1 MAVLE
6 IRTFPDEVLRQVAIP
21 VEQVDADVRRL
32 MDDMVETMY
41 AHMGIGLAA
50 PQVGVSKRVI
60 AVHVQIEDEDDSPL
74 IVLANPEV
82 TEASEEIE
90 IEEGC
95 LSLPGFLVPICRYR
109 DIKVKGLNREGKM
122 ISINATG
129 LFSVALQHEIDHLDG
144 KLIIDSAS
152 PIKKAFYN
160 KRIKKQTAEAG

>member
-1 MAVLE
+1 
-6 IRTFPDEVLRQVAIP
+6 
-21 VEQVDADVRRL
+21 
-32 MDDMVETMY
+32 
-41 AHMGIGLAA
+41 
-50 PQVGVSKRVI
+50 
-60 AVHVQIEDEDDSPL
+60 VQIEDEDDSPL